1 MHSDCLVATRLITRA
16 CIAVFV
22 CGIAGLIISSVAGNN
37 NGVVLTIGG
46 FIAVAAIVLMAVNTV
61 TVRDRIDAFDEA
73 AAEQLEAQV
82 AHLVEQ
88 GADETDV
95 RTLVREAR
103 RSGTPMTSDA
113 VTVETDAQLA
123 ARLAV
128 EAGQVAGRRC
138 APS

>member
-1 MHSDCLVATRLITRA
+1 MATRLITRA

-22 CGIAGLIISSVAGNN
+22 GGIAGLIISSVAGNN

-46 FIAVAAIVLMAVNTV
+46 FIVLAAIVLMAVNTV
-61 TVRDRIDAFDEA
+61 TVHERIDAFDDA

-82 AHLVEQ
+82 AHLVQQ

-103 RSGTPMTSDA
+103 RS
-113 VTVETDAQLA
+113 
-123 ARLAV
+123 AR
-128 EAGQVAGRRC
+128 R
-138 APS
+138 